1 MYPDEKTTELDL
13 NFPSKVKE
21 SASLSPRWTEHRIS
35 QSTTAAASPAII
47 EEKHFPWLLKL
58 AAAVGILILSLCL
71 F

>member
-13 NFPSKVKE
+13 NFPSKVKD
-21 SASLSPRWTEHRIS
+21 SAAVSPRWTEHRAH
-35 QSTTAAASPAII
+35 QSTTAATSTALI